1 MQING
6 YEIRSHTNL
15 SGANLSGANLAGADL
30 FGANLSGANL
40 SGASL
45 YKIAS
50 GRMIHMDI
58 SRQYILCMLQ
68 CDVVYYV
75 AGCRTFT
82 YEQAIHHWTNVSVQ
96 PEYVK
101 AINANR

>member
-6 YEIRSHTNL
+6 YEIRPRTNL
-15 SGANLSGANLAGADL
+15 RSANLRSADL
-30 FGANLSGANL
+30 SCAN
-40 SGASL
+40 L

-58 SRQYILCMLQ
+58 SRQYILYMLQ

>member
-6 YEIRSHTNL
+6 YEIRPHTNLSGASLSGANLIGANL
-15 SGANLSGANLAGADL
+15 SGANLSGANL
-30 FGANLSGANL
+30 
-40 SGASL
+40 

-50 GRMIHMDI
+50 GRRIHRDI
-58 SRQYILCMLQ
+58 SRQYILYMLQ